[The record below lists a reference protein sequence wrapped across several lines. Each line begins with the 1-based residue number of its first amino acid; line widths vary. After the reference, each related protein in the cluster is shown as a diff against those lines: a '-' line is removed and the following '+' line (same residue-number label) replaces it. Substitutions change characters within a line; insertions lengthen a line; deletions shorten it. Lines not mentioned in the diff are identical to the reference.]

1 MRKDDHWLVISV
13 SFYVVTNRYAR
24 PFRYST
30 ISDPPSF
37 ELPYTLS
44 TNVIGT
50 CRKAQDPD
58 QLKGWRSMSTPRKYI
73 QKSESSN
80 TKHSLS
86 RILKTS
92 LAIDSA

>member
-1 MRKDDHWLVISV
+1 MKKDDHLLVISGL
-13 SFYVVTNRYAR
+13 FYVVTSRYTR

-50 CRKAQDPD
+50 CRQAQDPD
-58 QLKGWRSMSTPRKYI
+58 QLKGGRSMSTPRKYI
-73 QKSESSN
+73 HKTESIN

-86 RILKTS
+86 
-92 LAIDSA
+92 